1 MFYACIIDPSN
12 GLLYTADEFGTQQEA
27 RAFVLEELYPSFP
40 SMEIAI
46 LTREDYLEVK
56 ERI

>member
-1 MFYACIIDPSN
+1 MFYACTIDPSN

-27 RAFVLEELYPSFP
+27 RAFVLEELYPSF
-40 SMEIAI
+40 SGMEIAI

>member
-1 MFYACIIDPSN
+1 MFYACTIDPSN

-40 SMEIAI
+40 GMEIAI
-46 LTREDYLEVK
+46 LTRED
-56 ERI
+56 